1 MSDLEHSS
9 YFDDRVQSVGFTR
22 LGRRMSVG
30 VISPGEYHFG
40 TDAPERMTVTSGAL
54 HVRDADGRW
63 QAFPAGTAFEVAGSS
78 AFDVRADE
86 PAAYLC
92 EYL

>member
-1 MSDLEHSS
+1 
-9 YFDDRVQSVGFTR
+9 
-22 LGRRMSVG
+22 
-30 VISPGEYHFG
+30 
-40 TDAPERMTVTSGAL
+40 MTVTSGAL